1 MMETRKSGDFL
12 SHGMWLKSVVTEDV
26 ILCGVSALEYMGLFT
41 GYLNESSDTMLRTK
55 KGHLPKYQLTTLFQI
70 FMK

>member
-1 MMETRKSGDFL
+1 MPETRKSGDFL

-41 GYLNESSDTMLRTK
+41 GYLNERVIDVNARK
-55 KGHLPKYQLTTLFQI
+55 KRISQNI
-70 FMK
+70 